1 MVSTDTIQLLLKQRQ
16 ELRESLIALRR
27 DIASLDENSRTLVEK
42 NIPKQPPLNDPS
54 GAQFA
59 PAAASASS
67 PSTAVTPPP
76 FPESPTHP
84 GGDPAPPVAADV
96 FPPHRSEP
104 EAAPAAPAD
113 APAADLEA
121 AVSAPVEAAT
131 ETPVAAPPAPAPRAA
146 EVAEPV
152 APPPASAASE
162 AAAEAAPQVAAAPQ
176 AAPDP
181 LPAPD
186 SEPLPAAGV
195 ALPDSPPDAPAA
207 ASAVEITPPD
217 VPEPLSRALEAKAAH
232 LSAYLAEHP
241 SRVDEADLAALDTAI
256 VAAAS
261 ADAVARGR
269 AYQELRAAYRKVATK
284 SFAASGVTGTT
295 LEDSAAGAPL
305 LWILPFSLSLLILIV
320 FPLLLLLR
328 TLAGEM
334 FTADFAADVTWSIG
348 AVAGFLWGAV
358 GALTQIA
365 LNVALAV
372 FRRRFDGGIRHSPF
386 LRAGLGGMT
395 GALIFLGLEFV
406 LPMTSAAAEF
416 MLDMAAFAGGL
427 LSTLLFAL
435 VQSSISFLE
444 GLFAPADPKPAATQR
459 PKK

>member
-59 PAAASASS
+59 PAAVSASS

-76 FPESPTHP
+76 FPVSPTHP

-121 AVSAPVEAAT
+121 AVSVPVEAAP
-131 ETPVAAPPAPAPRAA
+131 ETPVAGPPAPAPRAA

-186 SEPLPAAGV
+186 PEPLPAAGV
-195 ALPDSPPDAPAA
+195 TLPDSPPDAPAA
-207 ASAVEITPPD
+207 ARAGEMTPPD

-261 ADAVARGR
+261 ADAAARGR

-305 LWILPFSLSLLILIV
+305 LWILPFSLSLLILIA

-348 AVAGFLWGAV
+348 AVAGFLW
-358 GALTQIA
+358 
-365 LNVALAV
+365 
-372 FRRRFDGGIRHSPF
+372 
-386 LRAGLGGMT
+386 
-395 GALIFLGLEFV
+395 
-406 LPMTSAAAEF
+406 
-416 MLDMAAFAGGL
+416 
-427 LSTLLFAL
+427 
-435 VQSSISFLE
+435 
-444 GLFAPADPKPAATQR
+444 
-459 PKK
+459 

>member
-16 ELRESLIALRR
+16 ELRESLMALRR

-42 NIPKQPPLNDPS
+42 NIPKQTPLNDPS
-54 GAQFA
+54 GAPLA

-67 PSTAVTPPP
+67 PSTTVTPPP

-84 GGDPAPPVAADV
+84 DGDPAPPVAADV

-121 AVSAPVEAAT
+121 AVSAPVEAIA
-131 ETPVAAPPAPAPRAA
+131 ETPVAPPAPAPRAA
-146 EVAEPV
+146 EIAEPV

-162 AAAEAAPQVAAAPQ
+162 AAAEAAPQ

-186 SEPLPAAGV
+186 PEPLPAEGV

-217 VPEPLSRALEAKAAH
+217 VPEPLSRALETKAAH

-261 ADAVARGR
+261 ADAAARGR

-284 SFAASGVTGTT
+284 SFAVSGVTGTT

-305 LWILPFSLSLLILIV
+305 LWILPFSLSLLILIA

-435 VQSSISFLE
+435 LQSLISFLE
-444 GLFAPADPKPAATQR
+444 GLFTPADPKPAATQR